1 MHMLSRTPLRLAAFW
16 HLCASVAFFGL
27 VSSATADMVT
37 LTFEGRVSSGYDSL
51 GVFGTP
57 NRTLDHER
65 YTAVYYF
72 NTAYGL
78 NVSTPG
84 DFNIFGGPGTAALG
98 QPSPGLGVL
107 ITIHN
112 NSVFVDGSWF
122 GEILNSAGHLLAR
135 IDGGS
140 NTNISTTLGSG
151 SNFVSIPASI
161 TGNYTYE
168 IQPSDFVSSAF
179 RIGASTP
186 AGGTPFASATLD
198 PTTFTM
204 SDPATVSVSDPA
216 TVSVPGP
223 IAGAG
228 LPGLIAACGGLVAW
242 WRRRQKTA

>member
-1 MHMLSRTPLRLAAFW
+1 MLPRTHLRFAAFW

-27 VSSATADMVT
+27 VSSATADMLT

-78 NVSTPG
+78 SESPP
-84 DFNIFGGPGTAALG
+84 FNIFGGPGTAALG
-98 QPSPGLGVL
+98 QPSPGLGAL
-107 ITIHN
+107 ITIGNH
-112 NSVFVDGSWF
+112 SVFIDGSWF
-122 GEILNSAGHLLAR
+122 GQIISSAGNSFAR

-140 NTNISTTLGSG
+140 NTTISTTLGAP
-151 SNFVSIPASI
+151 SIPASI

-168 IQPSDFVSSAF
+168 IQPNDFVSSAF
-179 RIGASTP
+179 RIGSFTP
-186 AGGTPFASATLD
+186 TGGTPFASATLD

-216 TVSVPGP
+216 TASVPGP
-223 IAGAG
+223 VVGAG
-228 LPGLIAACGGLVAW
+228 LPGLMFAGGGLLGW
-242 WRRRQKTA
+242 WRRRKMA

>member
-1 MHMLSRTPLRLAAFW
+1 MHILPRTHLRFAAFW
-16 HLCASVAFFGL
+16 HLCASVAFFGI
-27 VSSATADMVT
+27 VSPATADMLT

-78 NVSTPG
+78 SESPP
-84 DFNIFGGPGTAALG
+84 FNIFGGPGTAALG
-98 QPSPGLGVL
+98 QPSPGLGAL
-107 ITIHN
+107 ITIGNH
-112 NSVFVDGSWF
+112 SVFIDGSWF
-122 GEILNSAGHLLAR
+122 GQIISQDGFLFAR

-140 NTNISTTLGSG
+140 NTTISTILRAP
-151 SNFVSIPASI
+151 SIPASI
-161 TGNYTYE
+161 TGNFTYE
-168 IQPSDFVSSAF
+168 IQPNDGVASDF

-186 AGGTPFASATLD
+186 TGGTPFASATLD

-228 LPGLIAACGGLVAW
+228 LPGLILAFGGFLGW
-242 WRRRQKTA
+242 WRRRQRAAA